1 MKSLAGGWHVIQEIL
16 GRGLR
21 VLYRI
26 NIGMVQW
33 EDHQY
38 SNLRHVRTFA
48 LTLLTWIQTQ
58 VH

>member
-26 NIGMVQW
+26 NIGMFQW

-38 SNLRHVRTFA
+38 SSLRHVRTFA
-48 LTLLTWIQTQ
+48 LTLLT
-58 VH
+58 